1 MDHLSN
7 KISNVIDLLDLLDED
22 SRKKFNMLSF
32 EHVNKI
38 NDEILSLEKLLISF
52 EIQNVNIDSLDKR
65 KEKILN
71 QCLFIVYWHLHNK
84 LEPLSEEQISKI
96 EESKNKLSDCLQHVT
111 FE

>member
-52 EIQNVNIDSLDKR
+52 EIQNINVDNLDKR

-84 LEPLSEEQISKI
+84 LEPLSDEQISKI
-96 EESKNKLSDCLQHVT
+96 EGSKNKLSDCLQHIA
-111 FE
+111 FD